1 MLLVYLQ
8 DDVVIDGN
16 IKLSHFIFTDIKVS
30 DDVVSIEF
38 VPDIIEKN
46 ELASDINKR
55 NKGIAQYFGFYFEEE
70 DNKELI
76 HTYFDSAIETHID
89 RNFYDIFI
97 RLRPF
102 MIEHYKGNDVNLVD
116 LVEDGFNIK
125 ITHIK
130 K

>member
-76 HTYFDSAIETHID
+76 HTYFDSAIEPHID

>member
-116 LVEDGFNIK
+116 LAEDGFNIK

>member
-1 MLLVYLQ
+1 MLLIYLR

-16 IKLSHFIFTDIKVS
+16 IKLFHFIFTEIKVS

-38 VPDIIEKN
+38 VPDLIEKN
-46 ELASDINKR
+46 EQTSDVDKR
-55 NKGIAQYFGFYFEEE
+55 NKGIAHYFGFYFEE
-70 DNKELI
+70 DDDKELI
-76 HTYFDSAIETHID
+76 HTYFDSAIEAHVD
-89 RNFYDIFI
+89 RSFYDIFI

-116 LVEDGFNIK
+116 LAEDGFNIK

>member
-30 DDVVSIEF
+30 NDVVSIEF

-55 NKGIAQYFGFYFEEE
+55 NKGIE
-70 DNKELI
+70 I
-76 HTYFDSAIETHID
+76 
-89 RNFYDIFI
+89 
-97 RLRPF
+97 F
-102 MIEHYKGNDVNLVD
+102 MIYSFV
-116 LVEDGFNIK
+116 
-125 ITHIK
+125 
-130 K
+130 

>member
-30 DDVVSIEF
+30 NDVVSIEF